1 MLQCYLRLG
10 CRRCGA
16 GTRHSRCTASE
27 WSRLSLPLIFVGE
40 CMVCGPGRSGPFN
53 RGGKE
58 IFISTRSKQKSGSS
72 SPLWSMSSRRNAV
85 HLAQEGLESWA
96 VPFLPD
102 TETTRP
108 SRRCSDFSVKQKAFL
123 LLLPLAWNWGCGAIL
138 KEKIWLPPK
147 GPVAKKRAGVWC
159 FSLHE
164 GLDNPSFVF
173 IMSFLA
179 GLPSLNWHFHLE
191 SSGEDWIRMPLEV
204 RGCEASG
211 TVGVVKL
218 NALLIHN
225 WELYSFLQT
234 PILSKPM

>member
-53 RGGKE
+53 REGKE
-58 IFISTRSKQKSGSS
+58 IFISTRSKQKSDCS
-72 SPLWSMSSRRNAV
+72 SPLWSMSSRCDAV

-102 TETTRP
+102 AETTQP

-123 LLLPLAWNWGCGAIL
+123 LLLPLAWNWGCGEIL
-138 KEKIWLPPK
+138 LPPK
-147 GPVAKKRAGVWC
+147 GLVAKKRAGVWC

-179 GLPSLNWHFHLE
+179 GLPFLNWHFQLE
-191 SSGEDWIRMPLEV
+191 CSGEEWIRMLLEV
-204 RGCEASG
+204 RGMRGVRDCGICKAEHAS
-211 TVGVVKL
+211 
-218 NALLIHN
+218 H
-225 WELYSFLQT
+225 S
-234 PILSKPM
+234 

>member
-1 MLQCYLRLG
+1 MLQCSLRLG

-53 RGGKE
+53 REGKE
-58 IFISTRSKQKSGSS
+58 IFISTRSKQKSDCS
-72 SPLWSMSSRRNAV
+72 SPLWSMSSRCDAV
-85 HLAQEGLESWA
+85 HLAREGLESWA

-102 TETTRP
+102 AETTQP

-123 LLLPLAWNWGCGAIL
+123 LLLPLAWNWGCGEIL
-138 KEKIWLPPK
+138 LPPK
-147 GPVAKKRAGVWC
+147 GLVAKKRAGVWC

-179 GLPSLNWHFHLE
+179 GLPFLNWHFQLE
-191 SSGEDWIRMPLEV
+191 CSGEEWIRMPLEV
-204 RGCEASG
+204 RGMRGVRDCGICKAEHAS
-211 TVGVVKL
+211 
-218 NALLIHN
+218 H
-225 WELYSFLQT
+225 S
-234 PILSKPM
+234 